1 MEVSFAV
8 QRISFGS
15 SLAKGTV
22 EVGLAAEDTEVASEF
37 MLEIGVTVKEA
48 ASELEV
54 ALLDKGA
61 ALVRE
66 AMSTAQ
72 ITEVLRENMLKLNDV
87 GRIWVRFCTAVHRR
101 KLQAF
106 IRVLPSPL
114 LGSKLCD
121 EV

>member
-72 ITEVLRENMLKLNDV
+72 ITEVLRDSQTCE
-87 GRIWVRFCTAVHRR
+87 
-101 KLQAF
+101 
-106 IRVLPSPL
+106 
-114 LGSKLCD
+114 
-121 EV
+121 